1 MPQLTCNP
9 EIDLTPDFHRTVREW
24 IAESGEILVI
34 MRRLYCMGDI
44 EFALISSGQ
53 QFDLAVE
60 RCPEGTQVIV
70 CRGRPVPIMGTV
82 DPAFIDL
89 ACNALSSE
97 QEYVLMTYPPRSA
110 FDPRC
115 SGETDYVRNLRES
128 LEYRIGESIAVLSGP
143 RNWHVKS
150 NAVIHACKG
159 GVDGPR

>member
-1 MPQLTCNP
+1 MPQLTRNP
-9 EIDLTPDFHRTVREW
+9 EIDLTPDFHQTVHEW
-24 IAESGEILVI
+24 IEESGEILVI

-53 QFDLAVE
+53 QFDLLVE
-60 RCPEGTQVIV
+60 HCPEGTKVIV
-70 CRGRPVPIMGTV
+70 TRSRPVPIMGTV

-89 ACNALSSE
+89 ACDALSSE
-97 QEYVLMTYPPRSA
+97 EEYVLMTYPPRNA

-115 SGETDYVRNLRES
+115 SGETDYVKYLRES
-128 LEYRIGESIAVLSGP
+128 LEYRMGESIAVLPCP

-150 NAVIHACKG
+150 DAVIYACKG